1 MLQTIDLTKIIRER
15 VGGFKGRL
23 LPGFLLRRLERLI
36 RQNELNEM
44 LRYAYPARGS
54 EFSQR
59 ILEHLDIR
67 LEVDDASLQEI
78 PADCPVVFASNHP
91 LGGLDGIALV
101 AVLGARYG
109 DENIAVLVNDM
120 LMNVEPLRDV
130 FLPVNKYG
138 RQGREGVRE
147 IAHAYASGRQIVVFP
162 AGLVS
167 RLHDDGQIR
176 DLEWQ
181 KTFVSKALEYG
192 RPVVPVRFEAL
203 NSMRFY
209 RIARRRKKLG
219 LKINIEQALLPQE
232 VVKSRGKSFKIT
244 FLTPV
249 DVSEMSSCGMK
260 PAEIAAY
267 IRGLVV

>member
-1 MLQTIDLTKIIRER
+1 MQQIDLTRILRER
-15 VGGFKGRL
+15 VGGWKGRL

-36 RQNELNEM
+36 CQTELNGM

-54 EFSQR
+54 AFCHR
-59 ILEHLDIR
+59 ILEHLDIKLR
-67 LEVDDASLQEI
+67 VDDAVLNDI
-78 PADCPVVFASNHP
+78 ADDCPVVFASNHP

-101 AVLGARYG
+101 AVLGDRYG
-109 DENIAVLVNDM
+109 DEKVAVLVNDM

-147 IAHAYASGRQIVVFP
+147 ISRAYESGRQIVVFP

-167 RLHDDGQIR
+167 RLQDDGSIR

-181 KTFVSKALEYG
+181 KAFVSKALEYG
-192 RPVVPVRFEAL
+192 RPVVPVRFEAC

-209 RIARRRKKLG
+209 RVARRRKKLG
-219 LKINIEQALLPQE
+219 LKVNIEQALLPQE
-232 VVKSRGKSFKIT
+232 VVKSRGKEFRIT
-244 FLTPV
+244 FLPPV
-249 DVSEMSSCGMK
+249 DVAGLARDGMK
-260 PAEIAAY
+260 PAEIAAH
-267 IRGLVV
+267 IRSMVVG